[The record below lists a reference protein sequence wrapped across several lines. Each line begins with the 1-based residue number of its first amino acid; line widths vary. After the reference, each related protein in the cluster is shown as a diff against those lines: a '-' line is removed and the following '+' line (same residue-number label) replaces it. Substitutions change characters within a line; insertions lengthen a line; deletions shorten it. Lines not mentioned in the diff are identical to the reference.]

1 MAASLA
7 RRLRDE
13 AAHLRQPGDL
23 APLPPV
29 APVDDAHAPA
39 LPVDRQVRERQA
51 KPPDEEKR
59 PRLVVEDERVLAFR
73 ALDHRSR

>member
-29 APVDDAHAPA
+29 APVDEDTILHDGVIFGLCDAD
-39 LPVDRQVRERQA
+39 LYVPVSDA
-51 KPPDEEKR
+51 
-59 PRLVVEDERVLAFR
+59 A
-73 ALDHRSR
+73 AGS